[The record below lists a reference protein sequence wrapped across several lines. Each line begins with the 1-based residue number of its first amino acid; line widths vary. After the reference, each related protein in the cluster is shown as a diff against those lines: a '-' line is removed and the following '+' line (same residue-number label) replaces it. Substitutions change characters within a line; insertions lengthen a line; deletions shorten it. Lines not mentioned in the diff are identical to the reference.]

1 MNSVDFLPERIRR
14 QRQSRARHIRQGYLL
29 VLLVAGLVV
38 LGLVRSHAVR
48 EARAELHLLRKRT
61 ANAERQLAMRRSLEG
76 ELKDLLIK
84 KRIDERLGSR
94 ANVLAV
100 LSELQSVLPPSMSLT
115 ALDVETVEVQDG
127 RRGKARGAGP
137 RGTIPKAAS
146 VGGSDTAE
154 SRVHVTLTGLAP
166 TDVDVANFIGQ
177 LSASPLFEDVSMSYA
192 RNVEFRGRSAR
203 AWKASC
209 LVIR

>member
-1 MNSVDFLPERIRR
+1 MNSIDFLPERIRR
-14 QRQSRARHIRQGYLL
+14 QRASRARHIRQGYLL
-29 VLLVAGLVV
+29 ALLAAGLAG
-38 LGLVRSHAVR
+38 LGLVRAHGIR
-48 EARAELHLLRKRT
+48 QARAELGLLRGRA
-61 ANAERQLAMRRSLEG
+61 ANAQSQLAMRRSLEA

-100 LSELQSVLPPSMSLT
+100 LSELQEVLPPSMSLT
-115 ALDVETVEVQDG
+115 GLDVETVSVRVKPAAQPAG
-127 RRGKARGAGP
+127 QRGAIAG
-137 RGTIPKAAS
+137 
-146 VGGSDTAE
+146 VHQTARDE
-154 SRVHVTLTGLAP
+154 SRVRVTLTGLAP

-203 AWKASC
+203 EFKAGC